1 MLFSGPNISLHYCRF
16 SLTLLMEQVM
26 CEEAETYCAK
36 TNIMEK
42 KPIDLHFTYF
52 KSRTLEQYIRPTI
65 S

>member
-1 MLFSGPNISLHYCRF
+1 
-16 SLTLLMEQVM
+16 MEQVM
-26 CEEAETYCAK
+26 CEEAEEYCAK

-42 KPIDLHFTYF
+42 KTIDLHFTYF